1 MSLFRSISISNFR
14 QSDVYAFCR
23 NDWIMLDKDCLQTA
37 IIKSFHGCPIALK
50 LAFFGYKP
58 CSNPQFFLQFTLQG
72 HPLSSEH
79 GKKNEKCISLKRP
92 LHLIWVYNFFLSLV
106 TQFLMKDFLLFLCER
121 FMKCILFLSL
131 RCVISVVLVAP
142 NRIAKI
148 TLVVSK
154 VDLSIHS
161 SFHVY
166 SYLVKY
172 DCSDRT
178 WRQMVVSAY

>member
-1 MSLFRSISISNFR
+1 
-14 QSDVYAFCR
+14 
-23 NDWIMLDKDCLQTA
+23 
-37 IIKSFHGCPIALK
+37 
-50 LAFFGYKP
+50 
-58 CSNPQFFLQFTLQG
+58 
-72 HPLSSEH
+72 
-79 GKKNEKCISLKRP
+79 
-92 LHLIWVYNFFLSLV
+92 
-106 TQFLMKDFLLFLCER
+106 
-121 FMKCILFLSL
+121 MKCILFLSL

-178 WRQMVVSAY
+178 